1 MRRSGCP
8 AAMVT
13 LALHTMLLV
22 LLGAAS
28 AAIAAALPVVAAKG
42 LTALRCA
49 LRVSIS
55 PSVASTQ
62 QTDNFLPM
70 RGVFLR
76 GFERRAARAFK
87 NPRVGGSI
95 DM

>member
-22 LLGAAS
+22 LDAAGAAS

-62 QTDNFLPM
+62 QTDNFLPK

-76 GFERRAARAFK
+76 GF
-87 NPRVGGSI
+87 
-95 DM
+95 